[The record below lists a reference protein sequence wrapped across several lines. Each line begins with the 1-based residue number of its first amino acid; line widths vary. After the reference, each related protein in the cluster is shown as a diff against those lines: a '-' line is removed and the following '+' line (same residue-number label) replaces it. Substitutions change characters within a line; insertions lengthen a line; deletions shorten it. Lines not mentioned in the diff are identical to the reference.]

1 MIKCCKGCQD
11 RKENCHSTC
20 EKYLKEREE
29 DCEEKE
35 KLWEKRRSQQIV
47 QGYVNDKNRKWR
59 ERNLWRKDR

>member
-29 DCEEKE
+29 GCEEKE